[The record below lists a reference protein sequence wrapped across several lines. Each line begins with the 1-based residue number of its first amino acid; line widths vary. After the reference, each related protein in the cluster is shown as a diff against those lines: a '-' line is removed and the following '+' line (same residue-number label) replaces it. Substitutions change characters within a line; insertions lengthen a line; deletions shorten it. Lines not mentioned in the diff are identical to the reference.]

1 MAKALNSAIGID
13 LGQYNLKGVLLQ
25 RKGGNRVHIAGY
37 AIRQTGP
44 GAVPADKL
52 AHHLKLLLQ
61 EVGGSA
67 KGYAA
72 AASSPQ
78 ALVRII
84 DQPPTPPVLLRDALK
99 FNDMA
104 LLNQDCK
111 EYVLDCDLLTQP
123 SKSMAEADDAPA
135 AATPAA
141 GAPAKTLRYV
151 VGGLPRSD
159 VSDIYDAFE
168 KNRTVISRLQLAPL
182 ATFNAFEFAKRDIF
196 TNEAFMLV
204 DIGHDV
210 TVVMLGCKREL
221 VLVRNIDYGGRH
233 FIEAISG
240 DGAID
245 LAAAITLVEKG
256 DPGLNEV
263 GRASLMS
270 LAVQLRNSIGFF
282 EGQRE
287 ENISR
292 VHFSGALV
300 RADLPL
306 QILSDELEIPCE
318 LWDPFE
324 KCEISL
330 PRNKRT
336 SFLVDQHQL
345 NVACGAA
352 IELLSGGG

>member
-1 MAKALNSAIGID
+1 MAKALTSAIGID
-13 LGQYNLKGVLLQ
+13 LGQHNLKGVLMQ
-25 RKGGNRVHIAGY
+25 RKGGNRIYIAGY

-44 GAVPADKL
+44 GPSNSDKL
-52 AHHLKLLLQ
+52 AHHLKLLMQ
-61 EVGGSA
+61 EIGGSA

-72 AASSPQ
+72 AASNPQ
-78 ALVRII
+78 SLVRII
-84 DQPPTPPVLLRDALK
+84 EQPPTPPTLLREALK
-99 FNDMA
+99 FNDMS

-111 EYVLDCDLLTQP
+111 DFVLDCDVLPT
-123 SKSMAEADDAPA
+123 
-135 AATPAA
+135 ATKRVGEEQESEPVT
-141 GAPAKTLRYV
+141 KTLRYV
-151 VGGLPRSD
+151 VGGLPRAD
-159 VSDIYDAFE
+159 VTEIYDAFE
-168 KNRTVISRLQLAPL
+168 KNRTTISRLQLAPL
-182 ATFNAFEFAKRDIF
+182 ATFNAFEFAKPEIF
-196 TNEAFMLV
+196 ANEAFMLV
-204 DIGHDV
+204 DIGHDE

-221 VLVRNIDYGGRH
+221 VLVRTIDYGGRH
-233 FIEAISG
+233 FIDAISG

-245 LAAAITLVEKG
+245 LGAAITLIEKG

-263 GRASLMS
+263 GRASLS
-270 LAVQLRNSIGFF
+270 ALSIQLRNSIGFF

-287 ENISR
+287 ENIMR

-306 QILSDELEIPCE
+306 QILSDELDIPCE

-336 SFLVDQHQL
+336 GFHIDQHQL

-352 IELLSGGG
+352 IELLRAGS

>member
-13 LGQYNLKGVLLQ
+13 LGQQNLKGVLLQ
-25 RKGGNRVHIAGY
+25 RKSGNRFHIAGY

-44 GAVPADKL
+44 GPVPADKL

-61 EVGGSA
+61 EIGGSA
-67 KGYAA
+67 KGYSA
-72 AASSPQ
+72 AASSPH

-84 DQPPTPPVLLRDALK
+84 EQPPTPPNLLREALK
-99 FNDMA
+99 FNDMT

-111 EYVLDCDLLTQP
+111 EYVLDCDALTQP
-123 SKSMAEADDAPA
+123 AKPAPDGDEGVAGLTPKSQ
-135 AATPAA
+135 
-141 GAPAKTLRYV
+141 RYV

-159 VSDIYDAFE
+159 VTDIFDAFE
-168 KNRTVISRLQLAPL
+168 QNRTPISRLQLAPL
-182 ATFNAFEFAKRDIF
+182 ATFNAFEFAKPDIF
-196 TNEAFMLV
+196 ANEAFMLV
-204 DIGHDV
+204 DIGHDE

-221 VLVRNIDYGGRH
+221 VLVRTIDYGGRH

-263 GRASLMS
+263 GRASLMA
-270 LAVQLRNSIGFF
+270 LAHQLRSSIGFF

-287 ENISR
+287 ENIAR

-306 QILSDELEIPCE
+306 QILSDELDIPCE

-330 PRNKRT
+330 PRNKRAG
-336 SFLVDQHQL
+336 FHIDQHQL

-352 IELLSGGG
+352 IELLRGGA

>member
-1 MAKALNSAIGID
+1 MAKALNSAVGID
-13 LGQYNLKGVLLQ
+13 LGQHNLKGVLLQ
-25 RKGGNRVHIAGY
+25 RKGGNRVLMAGY

-44 GAVPADKL
+44 GPIPGDKL

-61 EVGGSA
+61 DIGGSA
-67 KGYAA
+67 KGYSA
-72 AASSPQ
+72 AASSPRS
-78 ALVRII
+78 LVRII
-84 DQPPTPPVLLRDALK
+84 EQPPTPTTLLRDALK

-111 EYVLDCDLLTQP
+111 EYVLDCDLLTRP
-123 SKSMAEADDAPA
+123 TKTEAEGA
-135 AATPAA
+135 AISPT
-141 GAPAKTLRYV
+141 TRLRYI
-151 VGGLPRSD
+151 VGGLPRAD
-159 VSDIYDAFE
+159 VTDIFEAFE
-168 KNRTVISRLQLAPL
+168 KNRTPLSRLQLAPL
-182 ATFNAFEFAKRDIF
+182 ATFNAFEFAKPDIF
-196 TNEAFMLV
+196 ANEAFMLV
-204 DIGHDV
+204 DIGHDE

-221 VLVRNIDYGGRH
+221 VLVRTIEYGGRH
-233 FIEAISG
+233 FIEAVSG

-263 GRASLMS
+263 GRASLMA
-270 LAVQLRNSIGFF
+270 LAQQLRNSIGFF

-287 ENISR
+287 ENIAR

-306 QILSDELEIPCE
+306 QILSDELDIPCE

-330 PRNKRT
+330 PRNKRAG
-336 SFLVDQHQL
+336 FHIDQHQL

-352 IELLSGGG
+352 IELLRGGA

>member
-13 LGQYNLKGVLLQ
+13 LGQHNLKGVLLQ
-25 RKGGNRVHIAGY
+25 RKSGNHYHIAGY

-44 GAVPADKL
+44 GPVPSDKL
-52 AHHLKLLLQ
+52 AHHLKLLMQ
-61 EVGGSA
+61 EIGGSA

-72 AASSPQ
+72 AASNPQ

-84 DQPPTPPVLLRDALK
+84 EQPPTPPTLLRDALK

-111 EYVLDCDLLTQP
+111 DFVLDCDALPTAKRPMGGEQEL
-123 SKSMAEADDAPA
+123 E
-135 AATPAA
+135 
-141 GAPAKTLRYV
+141 GAAKTLRYV
-151 VGGLPRSD
+151 VGGLPRAD
-159 VSDIYDAFE
+159 VTEIYDAFE
-168 KNRTVISRLQLAPL
+168 KNRTPISHLQLAPIS
-182 ATFNAFEFAKRDIF
+182 TFNAFEFAKPEIF
-196 TNEAFMLV
+196 ANEAFMLV
-204 DIGHDV
+204 DIGHDE

-221 VLVRNIDYGGRH
+221 VLVRSIDYGGRH

-245 LAAAITLVEKG
+245 LGAAITLIEKG

-263 GRASLMS
+263 GRASLS
-270 LAVQLRNSIGFF
+270 ALSIQLRNSIGFF

-287 ENISR
+287 ENIMR

-306 QILSDELEIPCE
+306 QILSDELDIPCE

-330 PRNKRT
+330 PRNKRAG
-336 SFLVDQHQL
+336 FHIDQHQL

-352 IELLSGGG
+352 IELLRAGN

>member
-13 LGQYNLKGVLLQ
+13 LGQQHLKGVLLQ
-25 RKGGNRVHIAGY
+25 RKSGNRFHIAGY

-44 GAVPADKL
+44 GPVPADKL

-61 EVGGSA
+61 EIGGSA
-67 KGYAA
+67 KGYSA
-72 AASSPQ
+72 AASSPR

-84 DQPPTPPVLLRDALK
+84 EQPPTPPNLLREALK
-99 FNDMA
+99 FNDMT

-111 EYVLDCDLLTQP
+111 EYVLDCDALTQP
-123 SKSMAEADDAPA
+123 AKPAPEADDAAVA
-135 AATPAA
+135 AAP
-141 GAPAKTLRYV
+141 KSQRYV

-159 VSDIYDAFE
+159 VTDIFEAFE
-168 KNRTVISRLQLAPL
+168 KNRTPISRLQLAPL
-182 ATFNAFEFAKRDIF
+182 ATFNAFEFAKPEIF
-196 TNEAFMLV
+196 ANEAFMLV
-204 DIGHDV
+204 DIGHDE

-221 VLVRNIDYGGRH
+221 VLVRTIDYGGRH

-263 GRASLMS
+263 GRASLMA
-270 LAVQLRNSIGFF
+270 LAHQLRSSIGFF

-287 ENISR
+287 ENIAR

-306 QILSDELEIPCE
+306 QILSDELDIPCE

-330 PRNKRT
+330 PRNKRAG
-336 SFLVDQHQL
+336 FHIDQHQL

-352 IELLSGGG
+352 IELLRGA

>member
-1 MAKALNSAIGID
+1 MAKALNSAVGID
-13 LGQYNLKGVLLQ
+13 LGQHNLKGVLLQ
-25 RKGGNRVHIAGY
+25 RKSGNRVHLAGY

-44 GAVPADKL
+44 GPIPGDKL

-61 EVGGSA
+61 EIGGTA
-67 KGYAA
+67 KGYSA
-72 AASSPQ
+72 AASSPN

-84 DQPPTPPVLLRDALK
+84 EQPPTPPTLLREALK
-99 FNDMA
+99 FNDMV

-123 SKSMAEADDAPA
+123 KKPVAEGDDA
-135 AATPAA
+135 
-141 GAPAKTLRYV
+141 APASAPKALRYL

-159 VSDIYDAFE
+159 VTEIYDAFE
-168 KNRTVISRLQLAPL
+168 KNRTTISRLQLASL
-182 ATFNAFEFAKRDIF
+182 ATFNAFEFAKPDIF
-196 TNEAFMLV
+196 ANEAFMLV
-204 DIGHDV
+204 DIGHDE

-221 VLVRNIDYGGRH
+221 VLVRTIDYGGRH

-240 DGAID
+240 EGAID

-263 GRASLMS
+263 GRASL
-270 LAVQLRNSIGFF
+270 LTLVHQLRSSIGFF

-287 ENISR
+287 ENIAR

-306 QILSDELEIPCE
+306 QILSDELDIPCE

-330 PRNKRT
+330 PRNKRAG
-336 SFLVDQHQL
+336 FQVDQHQL

-352 IELLSGGG
+352 IELLRGGA